1 MKNISFSLTEEQFL
15 DGTKDVTRRLGWK
28 NLKPGD
34 SLMAC
39 RKCMG
44 LKPGEKIVK
53 LGEIEVMS
61 VRIEPLFDINNSG
74 QYSRAE
80 AVREGFPNMTYWDF
94 VLYFCSQMRCSPDQI
109 VTRIEFKRI

>member
-1 MKNISFSLTEEQFL
+1 M
-15 DGTKDVTRRLGWK
+15 K

-34 SLMAC
+34 RLMAC

-53 LGEIEVMS
+53 LGEIEVVS
-61 VRIEPLFDINNSG
+61 VRIEPLFDINNSSK
-74 QYSRAE
+74 YRREE
-80 AVREGFPNMTYWDF
+80 ASREGFPKMIYWDF
-94 VLYFCSQMRCSPDQI
+94 VLYFCAQMRCSPAQI